1 MSSVG
6 CGESTP
12 SDRPAEAVPDPAIAA
27 HAHASSAP
35 AALADDAKAFASVAA
50 YARSR
55 LGCDDCL
62 QRDPPAPS
70 RSLADLPLSLV
81 AGRVCRGANE
91 AAFETLHADGL
102 AIHPIVFVT
111 GQ

>member
-1 MSSVG
+1 MSSVR

-12 SDRPAEAVPDPAIAA
+12 SDQTDEAVPDPAVAA
-27 HAHASSAP
+27 HARASAT
-35 AALADDAKAFASVAA
+35 AAFADDAKAVASVAA
-50 YARSR
+50 YARSPSCS
-55 LGCDDCL
+55 LG
-62 QRDPPAPS
+62 
-70 RSLADLPLSLV
+70 DLPLSLV

-102 AIHPIVFVT
+102 AMHPIVFVT